1 MIVAIRS
8 GATEESEYEMASGMR
23 YQASLFSEWSRM
35 AEKSRGGEFLCAPVT
50 RPGACFQ
57 FPVMRIEQRPDRFY

>member
-1 MIVAIRS
+1 MIVTIRS

-35 AEKSRGGEFLCAPVT
+35 AEKKQRRGIFVCAGDET
-50 RPGACFQ
+50 RGLFSIPGD
-57 FPVMRIEQRPDRFY
+57 ED

>member
-35 AEKSRGGEFLCAPVT
+35 AEKKAEEGNFCVR
-50 RPGACFQ
+50 R
-57 FPVMRIEQRPDRFY
+57 